1 MFVLQS
7 MFVSIYVGVC
17 TKRGESYAAQIGV
30 TCLRWIT
37 NGRDQRINDI
47 ALETVFTSIAVNLNL
62 AWTYSYHFDQIWW
75 AVFLLDQS
83 A

>member
-37 NGRDQRINDI
+37 NGRDQRKNDI
-47 ALETVFTSIAVNLNL
+47 ALETVFTSTAVNLNL
-62 AWTYSYHFDQIWW
+62 A
-75 AVFLLDQS
+75 
-83 A
+83 